1 MESKYY
7 DGTKLLSLL
16 DIDGNKPEIYICTS
30 NRSAGKTTWFN
41 RYVVRRYLR
50 GKGKFCLIYRYKYE
64 LQDCAEKFFKE
75 IGALFFPDY
84 TLTQVMS
91 DSKAFVHL
99 MLAKGEADAECC
111 GYAVA
116 LNSAEQVKKYSHY
129 LNDTTMLLFD
139 EFQSETGVYCANE
152 MNKFIS
158 IHKSIARGG
167 GEQSRYVPVIMIS
180 NPVSVLNPYYSAMG
194 ISSRLND
201 KVKFMRGHGFVLEQ
215 GYNESAAKAQ
225 AESGFSKAFCNTAYI
240 GYSDSGKYLSDN
252 QAFIE
257 EMTGKNVYLCTI
269 KYHGN
274 EYGVREYPE
283 ADRNGSMLYCSPS
296 VDQTHPIKITV
307 NTDDHDVDY
316 ILGGGFDSLVLLLRH
331 QFEMGRFRFKN
342 IESKEALIKTI
353 SC

>member
-7 DGTKLLSLL
+7 DGTKLLSLY
-16 DIDGNKPEIYICTS
+16 DIDGERPEIYICTS

-41 RYVVRRYLR
+41 RYVLRRYLR

-75 IGALFFPDY
+75 IGPLFFPGY
-84 TLTQVMS
+84 TLKQQMAE
-91 DSKAFVHL
+91 SKAFVHL
-99 MLAKGEADAECC
+99 MLAKDGGEAECC

-129 LNDTTMLLFD
+129 LNDTTIMLFD
-139 EFQSETGVYCANE
+139 EFQSETWCYCAGE
-152 MNKFIS
+152 VDKFMS

-167 GEQSRYVPVIMIS
+167 GEQSRYVPVI
-180 NPVSVLNPYYSAMG
+180 G

-201 KVKFMRGHGFVLEQ
+201 KVKFMRGSGFVLEQ

-225 AESGFSKAFCNTAYI
+225 ANSGFSKAFKNTSYI
-240 GYSDSGKYLSDN
+240 SFSDSGKYLSDN
-252 QAFIE
+252 QAFVE

-269 KYHGN
+269 KYHGK

-283 ADRNGSMLYCSPS
+283 ANKFGSMLYCSPS
-296 VDQTHPIKITV
+296 VDHTHPMKITV

-316 ILGGGFDSLVLLLRH
+316 ILGGGYDSLIALLRH

-342 IESKEALIKTI
+342 LESKEALVKTI